1 MTSIE
6 QQVFLPPNRDRRLL
20 GLGIAATALAG
31 TAIYLCT
38 DIAPDA
44 SVALRI
50 AVAIPLVLGSIA
62 AAVFAARL
70 AREKVVA
77 DGQGIA
83 VHRHD
88 GMRRLRWAKIA
99 SIGFANNVDADAEA
113 GEAAGGALLTIQC
126 VNGRVV
132 QFAETRGVPVG
143 RADCE
148 ALARVAIR
156 ATADRL
162 LRRAVARFE
171 AGRSVTFGRLKVGQ
185 DGLSIDGQLLSWRD
199 YGDLRL
205 NEGVVEV
212 IRRGSGDPWRVVP
225 TAQLRNDT
233 ILRPFLEQV
242 LRLRSGMA
250 MSAPDPWQAVVQG
263 GR

>member
-38 DIAPDA
+38 DIGPDA

-50 AVAIPLVLGSIA
+50 CAATPLVLGSIA
-62 AAVFAARL
+62 AAVLAVRL

-99 SIGFANNVDADAEA
+99 SIGFANVDADA
-113 GEAAGGALLTIQC
+113 GEAAGGALLTIHC

-205 NEGVVEV
+205 NEGAVEL
-212 IRRGSGDPWRVVP
+212 IRRGSEDPWRSIP